1 LRKIA
6 ILLLLP
12 LITGIGAC
20 AYNPKYAGKP
30 RLVKQRLHLVKRGD
44 TLFEIAKK
52 YGVSVS
58 SIKRKNSLKSSTISP
73 GQRLSIPS
81 KRSSNRRG
89 TLRKSVQRK
98 TSKKKLGKKDIPP
111 LKAPKI
117 TVRLSWPIKDKMT
130 ITSKFG
136 VRKNGKHDGIDLAA
150 NRGVKILAAADGTVL
165 FSGYGPTGYGLTV
178 LIKHT
183 DNVFTVYSHNDKNL
197 VKKGKRVKR
206 GQAIATVGKT
216 GRASG
221 DHLHFEV
228 RVNRVAYNPLSY
240 LPKRK

>member
-1 LRKIA
+1 
-6 ILLLLP
+6 
-12 LITGIGAC
+12 
-20 AYNPKYAGKP
+20 
-30 RLVKQRLHLVKRGD
+30 
-44 TLFEIAKK
+44 
-52 YGVSVS
+52 
-58 SIKRKNSLKSSTISP
+58 
-73 GQRLSIPS
+73 
-81 KRSSNRRG
+81 
-89 TLRKSVQRK
+89 
-98 TSKKKLGKKDIPP
+98 
-111 LKAPKI
+111 
-117 TVRLSWPIKDKMT
+117 MT

-197 VKKGKRVKR
+197 VKKGKRVRR

-228 RVNRVAYNPLSY
+228 RVNRVAYNPLAY